1 MRTFEQTISAKA
13 GDGYSIH
20 VTFADGT
27 RGVFD
32 FTPYIDYPCY
42 EPLRNRAFFEKVAAV
57 HGTLSWPNDIDISPE
72 AVWMDAVRT
81 SPISPS
87 C

>member
-13 GDGYSIH
+13 GDGYNIH

-27 RGVFD
+27 RGDFD

-42 EPLRNRAFFEKVAAV
+42 ESLRNRAFFEKVAAV

-87 C
+87 R